1 MAKAMKCP
9 NGSLVLWV
17 SLALIFIAPSTAGA
31 APGSGYVQTSDGAHS
46 APDASQNKNATALG
60 VPSDYVKDR
69 PRSR

>member
-1 MAKAMKCP
+1 MAKALKHP

-31 APGSGYVQTSDGAHS
+31 APGSVQTSDGAHS
-46 APDASQNKNATALG
+46 GPDASQNKKATALG
-60 VPSDYVKDR
+60 VPSDHVKDR